1 MEAEQ
6 APWTSL
12 RPIVYLLPDA
22 ESVRLSEMVHM
33 GSNERI
39 DRYDEKIIEELFLD
53 SRRSLRD
60 IGKKVKLSAS
70 SVRNRMARLK
80 ELGVIRRYTV
90 DVDWRKMGYDIQV
103 LLLITSWT
111 GASREIYETLTGYE
125 QVMQV
130 FWTSGPTNLVCI
142 VRVRNMQELSQF
154 ITKRLEG
161 IRGVEKIDTMF
172 LMPVPEE

>member
-1 MEAEQ
+1 
-6 APWTSL
+6 
-12 RPIVYLLPDA
+12 
-22 ESVRLSEMVHM
+22 M
-33 GSNERI
+33 GSTERI
-39 DRYDEKIIEELFLD
+39 DKFDKKIIEELSLD
-53 SRRSLRD
+53 SRSSLRD

-111 GASREIYETLTGYE
+111 GASREIYDTLTEYE

-142 VRVRNMQELSQF
+142 VRVKDMYELSLF
-154 ITKRLEG
+154 ITNRLEG
-161 IRGVEKIDTMF
+161 IRGVEKIETMF
-172 LMPVPEE
+172 LMPMPEE

>member
-1 MEAEQ
+1 
-6 APWTSL
+6 
-12 RPIVYLLPDA
+12 
-22 ESVRLSEMVHM
+22 MVHM

-39 DRYDEKIIEELFLD
+39 DRFDEKIIEELLLD
-53 SRRSLRD
+53 SRSSLRD

-80 ELGVIRRYTV
+80 ELGVVRRYTV

-111 GASREIYETLTGYE
+111 GASREIYETLTYYE
-125 QVMQV
+125 QVMQI
-130 FWTSGPTNLVCI
+130 FRTSGPTNLVCI
-142 VRVRNMQELSQF
+142 VRVRNMHELSQF
-154 ITKRLEG
+154 ITNRLEG

-172 LMPVPEE
+172 LMPVPER